1 MGLKKMAFKS
11 TFPNQV
17 TKMNVN
23 MEGCPFSSLNYL
35 VKNTFFLWYPTQ
47 DNQLTQFK
55 LDESKVISYISMC
68 VLRGNNKYIR
78 SATSALLRMPI
89 LILCWI

>member
-1 MGLKKMAFKS
+1 MGLKKMALKS

-17 TKMNVN
+17 IKMNIN
-23 MEGCPFSSLNYL
+23 MEGCPFLSLNYP
-35 VKNTFFLWYPTQ
+35 VRNTFFLWCSIQ
-47 DNQLTQFK
+47 DNQFTQFK
-55 LDESKVISYISMC
+55 LDESKVVSCVSVC

-78 SATSALLRMPI
+78 SATSALRRMSI